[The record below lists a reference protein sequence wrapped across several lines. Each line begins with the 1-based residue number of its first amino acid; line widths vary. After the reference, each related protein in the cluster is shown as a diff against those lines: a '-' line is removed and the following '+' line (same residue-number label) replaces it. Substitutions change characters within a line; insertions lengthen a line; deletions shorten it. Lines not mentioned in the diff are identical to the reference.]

1 MLLEAKKLPYIT
13 FHSISKRRRTNLFF
27 YDNPQSV
34 KKILILLDKKDE
46 IPRRKPS
53 A

>member
-13 FHSISKRRRTNLFF
+13 LHSISKSRRTNLFF

-34 KKILILLDKKDE
+34 KKTPILLYKEDE
-46 IPRRKPS
+46 IPRSKPP